1 MLALLLT
8 IHILVAIGLVGTI
21 LVQRSEGGALGIGG
35 SGGMGGFLAG
45 RQTANLLTRTTAIL
59 AAIFIL
65 TSLGLARLAGETREG
80 NRLLMQPAPVSEPA
94 TPSPTAPAPAPTP
107 PAASPTTPAPT
118 PAPAPAAP
126 APPTAPAPPAAPLAR

>member
-94 TPSPTAPAPAPTP
+94 TPSP
-107 PAASPTTPAPT
+107 
-118 PAPAPAAP
+118 AAP
-126 APPTAPAPPAAPLAR
+126 ACRTSRRTSTSRPCCPWPA

>member
-65 TSLGLARLAGETREG
+65 TSLGLARLAGDTREG
-80 NRLLMQPAPVSEPA
+80 NRLLMEPAPVSEPA
-94 TPSPTAPAPAPTP
+94 TPSPAAPAPAPTPP

-118 PAPAPAAP
+118 PAPA

>member
-1 MLALLLT
+1 MLALLLA
-8 IHILVAIGLVGTI
+8 IHILIAIGLVGTI

-59 AAIFIL
+59 AAAFIL
-65 TSLGLARLAGETREG
+65 TSLALARIAGDTRDA
-80 NRLLMQPAPVSEPA
+80 NRLLLDPAPVSEPA
-94 TPSPTAPAPAPTP
+94 PTTAPVVPAPSPSP
-107 PAASPTTPAPT
+107 PAAPP

-126 APPTAPAPPAAPLAR
+126 AAPAPPSAPLAR

>member
-8 IHILVAIGLVGTI
+8 FHILVAIGLVGII

-45 RQTANLLTRTTAIL
+45 RQTANLLTRTTAVL
-59 AAIFIL
+59 AAVFIL
-65 TSLGLARLAGETREG
+65 TSLGLARLGGDQRAG
-80 NRLLMQPAPVSEPA
+80 NRILMEPAPVSAPA
-94 TPSPTAPAPAPTP
+94 TPSPTAPTPAPTAPMAP
-107 PAASPTTPAPT
+107 PLAPPSATT

-126 APPTAPAPPAAPLAR
+126 VPPTAPLAR